1 MLKEL
6 KFFKNCLDFWGR
18 IYFSRYLFSTIDI
31 LNKTEYNTLKKYSK
45 RLLK

>member
-18 IYFSRYLFSTIDI
+18 IKNENNSLWNVNF
-31 LNKTEYNTLKKYSK
+31 
-45 RLLK
+45 